1 MSASRYI
8 GRIGGLAA
16 ALGVGAA
23 VFISCDGTAW
33 ANSDS
38 THTSDS
44 TSHPAPKPVSAAHP
58 KPNHDA
64 PATRDSTTAPPKA
77 STDSATPKAPPTNAT
92 IKPVAATAPST
103 TTASTPA
110 PSSALPHAAT
120 AVVAGAVT
128 ATASAPA
135 TASTPA
141 TATSVT
147 AASSNT
153 VVATTIGAGASG
165 SNSGNSPAT
174 PADAVVAA
182 AVLVANRQQKSALV
196 PTPAAATVTTP
207 AVTAN
212 PTPAI
217 TVNPTLFVTNGFIE
231 GSADAVDSNGLPL
244 TYTVI
249 SGPSQGGKLS
259 FDPELAAGGF
269 TYLPYATVLTS
280 GTETFREMVSETT
293 PFDSAVQSIPL
304 LGGVVPGLLVQ
315 LHQIPGLGDFLAPLI
330 GASTVA
336 AFIADPS
343 ALNTTGNPI
352 AYTVNV
358 KSFDG
363 TLISTNFFP
372 AAGLATGSTA
382 PTVLEGPGLGS
393 NGITDPLSTTG
404 IDDIPGLVPGVST
417 LRDAG
422 YDVVSWDPRGEGAS
436 GGTLQLDNPNFE
448 GKDVSAILDY
458 VQTLSENTN
467 RFGMVGGSYGGGIQ
481 LTTAAIDHRI
491 NAIVPGIAWNTLN
504 EALYPSAAFKTSWA
518 TILVLDLLE
527 AGARINPEIYG
538 GILTGFLTGYLTQ
551 AQQDLLTASGP
562 GPAVSNIT
570 APTLL
575 LQGTADGLF
584 PLQQAVVNEEALS
597 AAGTPVKM
605 VWFCG
610 GHGVCLDPINQAAQ
624 TALLTQD
631 TLAWLNQYVAQTGT
645 AATSIPTFQWIDQA
659 GNIYSSNQF
668 PNSAAF
674 EGTPLT
680 ASITNGGIMPI
691 IPIIGGAGPSP
702 KVSGSLTADLVATAT
717 ASPASNAINLNVSVP
732 GGTQIVGAPTVTIA
746 YSGLGNGRD
755 IYAQIVDDQT
765 GLVLGNLDTPVPVVL
780 NGQTHT
786 ATVSLNDI
794 AYTAAAAGGLL
805 TLQLVAS
812 ATQYENFT
820 SIGGIQVSNLSISL
834 PTVGSGVA
842 TEENPAPPV

>member
-1 MSASRYI
+1 
-8 GRIGGLAA
+8 
-16 ALGVGAA
+16 
-23 VFISCDGTAW
+23 
-33 ANSDS
+33 
-38 THTSDS
+38 
-44 TSHPAPKPVSAAHP
+44 
-58 KPNHDA
+58 
-64 PATRDSTTAPPKA
+64 
-77 STDSATPKAPPTNAT
+77 
-92 IKPVAATAPST
+92 
-103 TTASTPA
+103 
-110 PSSALPHAAT
+110 
-120 AVVAGAVT
+120 
-128 ATASAPA
+128 
-135 TASTPA
+135 
-141 TATSVT
+141 
-147 AASSNT
+147 AASSST
-153 VVATTIGAGASG
+153 VAAAVTGTGG
-165 SNSGNSPAT
+165 SNSGNSPTT

-182 AVLVANRQQKSALV
+182 AVLVANRQQKSAAV
-196 PTPAAATVTTP
+196 ATPAAATP
-207 AVTAN
+207 A
-212 PTPAI
+212 TPAI

-231 GSADAVDSNGLPL
+231 GNTNAVDSKGLPL
-244 TYTVI
+244 VYTVI
-249 SGPSQGGKLS
+249 SGPSLGGKLS
-259 FDPELAAGGF
+259 FDPELASGDF
-269 TYLPYATVLTS
+269 SYLPYATVLTS

-293 PFDSAVQSIPL
+293 AFDKALASIPL
-304 LGGVVPGLLVQ
+304 LGGLVPSLLVQ
-315 LHQIPGLGDFLAPLI
+315 LHETAGLSSFLAPLI
-330 GASTVA
+330 GAATVVS
-336 AFIADPS
+336 FNADPS

-352 AYTVNV
+352 AYTVKV

-363 TLISTNFFP
+363 TLISTNVFP
-372 AAGLATGSTA
+372 AQGLASGSTA

-404 IDDIPGLVPGVST
+404 ISDIPGLVPGVST

-422 YDVVSWDPRGEGAS
+422 YNVVSWDPRGEGAS

-458 VQTLSENTN
+458 VQTLSENNN

-481 LTTAAIDHRI
+481 LTSAAIDPRI
-491 NAIVPGIAWNTLN
+491 DAIVPGIAWNTLN
-504 EALYPSAAFKTSWA
+504 AALYPGGAFKTSWA

-538 GILTGFLTGYLTQ
+538 GILTGFLTSYLTQ

-562 GPAVSNIT
+562 GTAVSNIT

-584 PLQQAVVNEEALS
+584 PLQQAVDNEEALT

-645 AATSIPTFQWIDQA
+645 PANSIPNFQWIDQS
-659 GNIYSSNQF
+659 GNIYSSSQF

-674 EGTPLT
+674 QGTPVT
-680 ASITNGGIMPI
+680 ASLKNGGTMPI
-691 IPIIGGAGPSP
+691 VPIIGGSGPSP
-702 KVSGSLTADLVATAT
+702 KVSGSLTADLVSTAT
-717 ASPASNAINLNVSVP
+717 ASPASNAINLKVSVA
-732 GGTQIVGAPTVTIA
+732 GGTQIVGAPTVTFT

-765 GLVLGNLDTPVPVVL
+765 GLVLGNLDTPVPVIL

-786 ATVSLNDI
+786 VTVSLNDI

-805 TLQLVAS
+805 TLQLVGS

-820 SIGGIQVSNLSISL
+820 SFGAINVSNLSISL
-834 PTVGSGVA
+834 PTAGTGVA
-842 TEENPAPPV
+842 TEENPSPAPV

>member
-1 MSASRYI
+1 MSASRYV

-16 ALGVGAA
+16 ALGVGVA
-23 VFISCDGTAW
+23 VFIGCDGTAW
-33 ANSDS
+33 ATSDS
-38 THTSDS
+38 THPSDGA
-44 TSHPAPKPVSAAHP
+44 SHPKPKPTSAARP

-64 PATRDSTTAPPKA
+64 PSIPDGTATPPKTPA
-77 STDSATPKAPPTNAT
+77 GGATSAAPPTET
-92 IKPVAATAPST
+92 IKSVATSTAATTTPPI
-103 TTASTPA
+103 TTASNSA
-110 PSSALPHAAT
+110 PPSTLPHTAT
-120 AVVAGAVT
+120 AVVAT
-128 ATASAPA
+128 PSN
-135 TASTPA
+135 PA

-147 AASSNT
+147 T
-153 VVATTIGAGASG
+153 VVSHTVAATVTVTVTGTSTG
-165 SNSGNSPAT
+165 SPNPGNPTT
-174 PADAVVAA
+174 PADTVVAA
-182 AVLVANRQQKSALV
+182 AVLVANKQQKSALV
-196 PTPAAATVTTP
+196 TTP
-207 AVTAN
+207 TT

-217 TVNPTLFVTNGFIE
+217 AVNPTLFVTNGFIE
-231 GSADAVDSNGLPL
+231 GNTNAVDSNGLTL
-244 TYTVI
+244 TYTI
-249 SGPSQGGKLS
+249 LSGPSQGGKLS
-259 FDPELAAGGF
+259 FDPELAAGNF
-269 TYLPYATVLTS
+269 TYLPYATVLKS

-293 PFDSAVQSIPL
+293 AFDAAVQSIPL

-315 LHQIPGLGDFLAPLI
+315 LHQIPGLGAFLTPLI
-330 GASTVA
+330 GASTIVN
-336 AFIADPS
+336 FSADPS

-372 AAGLATGSTA
+372 AVGLATGQTA

-393 NGITDPLSTTG
+393 NGITDPFSGTG
-404 IDDIPGLVPGVST
+404 IGDIPGLVPGVST
-417 LRDAG
+417 LRNAG

-448 GKDVSAILDY
+448 GKDVSSILDY
-458 VQTLSENTN
+458 LQLQPENNN

-481 LTTAAIDHRI
+481 LTTAANDHRI

-504 EALYPSAAFKTSWA
+504 ESLYPSGAFKSSWA

-527 AGARINPEIYG
+527 AGARINPQIYG
-538 GILTGFLTGYLTQ
+538 GILTGLLTTYLTQ
-551 AQQDLLTASGP
+551 SQQDLLTASGP
-562 GPAVSNIT
+562 GTAVSKIT

-575 LQGTADGLF
+575 IQGTADGLF
-584 PLQQAVVNEEALS
+584 PLQQAVINEEALT

-645 AATSIPTFQWIDQA
+645 AANAVPNFQWIDQA
-659 GNIYSSNQF
+659 GNVFASSQF
-668 PNSAAF
+668 PNSPTF
-674 EGTPLT
+674 QGTPLT
-680 ASITNGGIMPI
+680 ASLKNGGIMPI

-702 KVSGSLTADLVATAT
+702 KVSGSLTADLVSTAT

-732 GGTQIVGAPTVTIA
+732 GNTEIVGAPTVTFD

-794 AYTAAAAGGLL
+794 AYTAAASGGQL

-812 ATQYENFT
+812 ATQYEDF
-820 SIGGIQVSNLSISL
+820 SSVGAIQVSNLSISL

-842 TEENPAPPV
+842 TPESPVPAV